1 MTTNQNWKFPFF
13 TIATGQ
19 AVSLIG
25 SSAVQFAL
33 IWWLAEQ
40 TGSPMIMGMAGLVS
54 FLPMTILSPFAG
66 VAVDRYSRKW
76 ICIGADL
83 FTAALALIYALLIR
97 NFHMPVWT
105 VAVILC
111 LRGMGGTFQQPA
123 ISAIIPQLVPQEEL
137 VRANGWL
144 QLLNSG
150 SFILGPVI
158 GAALYAA
165 VPMWVVLLTD
175 VAGALF
181 ASGALLWVKILALPA
196 AGQKAQGFAAQFC
209 QGMEVYSEDKKLF
222 MIVIAEALCMFF
234 YAPLSTFYPLMTS
247 DFFNLPAIYG
257 GIVETGFAV
266 GMMGAA
272 LLFGSVWKV
281 KRKIAV
287 SYIGLAGLGV
297 TSAICG
303 LLPPIFAGWLIFA
316 GTCLLMGAFGNV
328 HSIPLIAYMQETI
341 APEKMGR
348 AFSLMALIGS
358 LSMPVGLLIASP
370 IAEKVGVRAWF
381 LVSGIGMMVI
391 VSGILGINWMRKSN
405 RKTAL

>member
-1 MTTNQNWKFPFF
+1 MTTNQNWKLPFF

-83 FTAALALIYALLIR
+83 FTAALAFIYA
-97 NFHMPVWT
+97 
-105 VAVILC
+105 
-111 LRGMGGTFQQPA
+111 
-123 ISAIIPQLVPQEEL
+123 

-165 VPMWVVLLTD
+165 VPMWVILLTD

-181 ASGALLWVKILALPA
+181 ASGALLWVKIPALPA
-196 AGQKAQGFAAQFC
+196 TGQKVQGFAAQFR
-209 QGMEVYSEDKKLF
+209 QGMKVYNEDKQLL
-222 MIVIAEALCMFF
+222 MIVAAEALCMFF

-247 DFFNLPAIYG
+247 DYFSLPAVYG

-287 SYIGLAGLGV
+287 SYIGLLGLGV

-303 LLPPIFAGWLIFA
+303 LLPPAFAGWLIFA
-316 GTCLLMGAFGNV
+316 GICLLMGAFGNV

-348 AFSLMALIGS
+348 AFSLTTLIGS
-358 LSMPVGLLIASP
+358 LSMPVGLVIASP
-370 IAEKVGVRAWF
+370 IAERVGVRAWF
-381 LVSGIGMMVI
+381 LVSGIGMIMI
-391 VSGILGINWMRKSN
+391 VAGVLSVNWMRRISK
-405 RKTAL
+405 KTAL